1 MTSDQSAGP
10 PDAVAEIMELAMNLA
25 GENAGSAIMTLTFGS
40 SDALIERRDTAYAAL
55 EAAVTRL
62 VAERDEAV
70 AEDDDLVRC
79 RCWQCDSCGYVAPA
93 CRLMRSGGLPSFITC
108 GICDGAGW
116 IMRPRRDVHS
126 DQILSGPTP

>member
-55 EAAVTRL
+55 EAAVTKLVEERDIMRSVVDAVDTYWGDWTLQSHRNVRL
-62 VAERDEAV
+62 VLEAYRE
-70 AEDDDLVRC
+70 A
-79 RCWQCDSCGYVAPA
+79 
-93 CRLMRSGGLPSFITC
+93 
-108 GICDGAGW
+108 
-116 IMRPRRDVHS
+116 
-126 DQILSGPTP
+126 TPPQATP